1 MYRHLLLI
9 PLLVLLVAC
18 QSAPLQRDFDP
29 DRDFSRYR
37 NWGWKEPALQYRP
50 DDPRIR
56 SDLTE
61 QRVRN
66 ALAEQL
72 EQRGLRP
79 ATASAPAQVLVQAW
93 LIVEQRTQ
101 TYTSMSGGA
110 WGGAWPGFWGAPIYA
125 DTRTVDYQVGTLQI
139 DFYDAADGKLVWRGS
154 TERILPRSAGAP
166 AERERMLRET
176 VAQLL
181 AHYPPR

>member
-66 ALAEQL
+66 ALPSNSSSAGCA
-72 EQRGLRP
+72 RARP
-79 ATASAPAQVLVQAW
+79 ARRRRCW
-93 LIVEQRTQ
+93 CR
-101 TYTSMSGGA
+101 
-110 WGGAWPGFWGAPIYA
+110 PG
-125 DTRTVDYQVGTLQI
+125 
-139 DFYDAADGKLVWRGS
+139 
-154 TERILPRSAGAP
+154 
-166 AERERMLRET
+166 
-176 VAQLL
+176 
-181 AHYPPR
+181 